1 MTSGRN
7 SIQVVVGFIEGLCIQ
22 IPTTQSSMRSIDIEI
37 RRVRRTGQKQEK
49 SVEDL
54 ASVHTLV
61 TDGNT
66 HISILNVDVLIRN
79 A

>member
-22 IPTTQSSMRSIDIEI
+22 IPATQSSMRSIDIEI

-49 SVEDL
+49 SIEDL
-54 ASVHTLV
+54 TSVHTLV